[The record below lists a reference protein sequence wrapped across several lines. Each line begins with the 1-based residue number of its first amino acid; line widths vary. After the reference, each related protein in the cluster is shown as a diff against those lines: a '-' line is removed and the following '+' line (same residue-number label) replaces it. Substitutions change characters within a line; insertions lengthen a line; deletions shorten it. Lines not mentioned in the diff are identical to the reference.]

1 MGINKNQL
9 VSALSTVKQYANDES
24 ANLEQR
30 MSAIVQG
37 LYDIFM
43 EKTDDTLQL
52 LTNNV
57 GVEDTPVGHI
67 MAYLGT
73 VPPKHYLVCDG
84 SVYNIVDYPALSSH
98 ILEQFGAVNYFGG
111 DGETTFAVPDL
122 RNEFLRGYHGEK
134 EEQQLS
140 GDIGKHQS
148 ATVHHRLITAISGG
162 GTKYLQIPMSGFSDS
177 TDTDAT
183 VNPSRTY
190 MNINAS
196 TYDTYSGGMSN
207 DRFITSRPT
216 NVAVLYCIK
225 YEHTYYMRSG
235 PPQDYYTLDEVCVGT
250 YMDKPRYRK
259 GISKRITM
267 NGRTYNMGV
276 IPEFLEI
283 DQMVRMYGSLIEQPT
298 GVRFP
303 FPYVHGEPAY
313 NIGGFINTDGSVNI
327 RVGNNYTKFTFDV
340 TIFVEYTKK

>member
-67 MAYLGT
+67 MAYMGT
-73 VPPKHYLVCDG
+73 IPPKHYLVCDG

-122 RNEFLRGYHGEK
+122 RGEFLRGVGANSRVNQGSGAEVGE
-134 EEQQLS
+134 
-140 GDIGKHQS
+140 HQ
-148 ATVHHRLITAISGG
+148 
-162 GTKYLQIPMSGFSDS
+162 
-177 TDTDAT
+177 DAT
-183 VNPSRTY
+183 RIN
-190 MNINAS
+190 NIRPDSN
-196 TYDTYSGGMSN
+196 GG
-207 DRFITSRPT
+207 I
-216 NVAVLYCIK
+216 
-225 YEHTYYMRSG
+225 
-235 PPQDYYTLDEVCVGT
+235 
-250 YMDKPRYRK
+250 
-259 GISKRITM
+259 
-267 NGRTYNMGV
+267 
-276 IPEFLEI
+276 
-283 DQMVRMYGSLIEQPT
+283 
-298 GVRFP
+298 
-303 FPYVHGEPAY
+303 AY
-313 NIGGFINTDGSVNI
+313 NK
-327 RVGNNYTKFTFDV
+327 YTAAECYDYTR
-340 TIFVEYTKK
+340 IFRN

>member
-1 MGINKNQL
+1 MGIKKEQL
-9 VSALSTVKQYANDES
+9 ISALGIVKQYTDDES
-24 ANLEQR
+24 VSVEQR
-30 MSAIVQG
+30 MTALVQG

-57 GVEDTPVGHI
+57 GIEDTPVGHV
-67 MAYLGT
+67 MAYMGT
-73 VPPKHYLVCDG
+73 RPPKHYLACDG
-84 SVYNIVDYPALSSH
+84 SVYNITDYPALSSH
-98 ILEQFGAVNYFGG
+98 ILNGFGAVNYFGG

-134 EEQQLS
+134 DEQLS

-148 ATVHHRLITAISGG
+148 A
-162 GTKYLQIPMSGFSDS
+162 
-177 TDTDAT
+177 
-183 VNPSRTY
+183 
-190 MNINAS
+190 
-196 TYDTYSGGMSN
+196 N

-259 GISKRITM
+259 GISKRITT
-267 NGRTYNMGV
+267 NGRVYNMGV

-283 DQMVRMYGSLIEQPT
+283 DQMVRMYGSLIEQPA
-298 GVRFP
+298 GVHLP
-303 FPYVHGEPAY
+303 FPYVHGDPVY

-327 RVGNNYTKFTFDV
+327 RVGNKYTKFTFII